1 MFSEKRQRYR
11 VSSSSPSSTPTDAC
25 ATSSE
30 QEDEP
35 PPPPISARPERTKS
49 IVSFF
54 FYSPARMRLRN
65 VALNVATSNDILPT
79 VWDSHFTFTAQY
91 TKPIEEE
98 PPPPLT
104 TTLGSPQRNGMQQ
117 QQQQS
122 QLDRNK
128 NQATPTSTTTDQT
141 RPAQSDK
148 ARKKK
153 MSDDEILE
161 KLRTIV
167 SVGDPNRKYTKMEKI
182 GQG

>member
-1 MFSEKRQRYR
+1 M
-11 VSSSSPSSTPTDAC
+11 T
-25 ATSSE
+25 
-30 QEDEP
+30 
-35 PPPPISARPERTKS
+35 
-49 IVSFF
+49 
-54 FYSPARMRLRN
+54 
-65 VALNVATSNDILPT
+65 T
-79 VWDSHFTFTAQY
+79 V
-91 TKPIEEE
+91 
-98 PPPPLT
+98 
-104 TTLGSPQRNGMQQ
+104 LGSPQRNGMQQ
-117 QQQQS
+117 QQQSQ

-141 RPAQSDK
+141 RPTQSDK

>member
-1 MFSEKRQRYR
+1 M
-11 VSSSSPSSTPTDAC
+11 
-25 ATSSE
+25 
-30 QEDEP
+30 
-35 PPPPISARPERTKS
+35 
-49 IVSFF
+49 
-54 FYSPARMRLRN
+54 
-65 VALNVATSNDILPT
+65 
-79 VWDSHFTFTAQY
+79 QY

-104 TTLGSPQRNGMQQ
+104 TALSSPQRNGMQQ
-117 QQQQS
+117 QQQQHQS

-141 RPAQSDK
+141 RPAQGDK

>member
-1 MFSEKRQRYR
+1 MQ
-11 VSSSSPSSTPTDAC
+11 
-25 ATSSE
+25 
-30 QEDEP
+30 
-35 PPPPISARPERTKS
+35 
-49 IVSFF
+49 
-54 FYSPARMRLRN
+54 
-65 VALNVATSNDILPT
+65 
-79 VWDSHFTFTAQY
+79 QY

-104 TTLGSPQRNGMQQ
+104 TTLGSPQRNGTPQSH
-117 QQQQS
+117 QS

-141 RPAQSDK
+141 RPAQTDK

>member
-1 MFSEKRQRYR
+1 MYHKFLLRLICTLHNIQNLY
-11 VSSSSPSSTPTDAC
+11 
-25 ATSSE
+25 
-30 QEDEP
+30 
-35 PPPPISARPERTKS
+35 
-49 IVSFF
+49 FF
-54 FYSPARMRLRN
+54 LR
-65 VALNVATSNDILPT
+65 
-79 VWDSHFTFTAQY
+79 QY

-104 TTLGSPQRNGMQQ
+104 NTLGSPQRNGTPQQ
-117 QQQQS
+117 PHQS

>member
-1 MFSEKRQRYR
+1 ME
-11 VSSSSPSSTPTDAC
+11 
-25 ATSSE
+25 
-30 QEDEP
+30 
-35 PPPPISARPERTKS
+35 
-49 IVSFF
+49 
-54 FYSPARMRLRN
+54 
-65 VALNVATSNDILPT
+65 
-79 VWDSHFTFTAQY
+79 HFTFTVQY

-141 RPAQSDK
+141 RPAQGDK

>member
-1 MFSEKRQRYR
+1 M
-11 VSSSSPSSTPTDAC
+11 
-25 ATSSE
+25 
-30 QEDEP
+30 
-35 PPPPISARPERTKS
+35 
-49 IVSFF
+49 
-54 FYSPARMRLRN
+54 
-65 VALNVATSNDILPT
+65 
-79 VWDSHFTFTAQY
+79 QY

-98 PPPPLT
+98 PSPPTLAT
-104 TTLGSPQRNGMQQ
+104 SLGSPQRNGTPQPQ
-117 QQQQS
+117 PQS

-128 NQATPTSTTTDQT
+128 NQATPTPTATDQS